1 MMTTPRVTEIPIA
14 MAAVEPDSFIDHSSR
29 GLLAQRRLAEREARK
44 RRTELVR
51 RIMQALA
58 IEPRRP

>member
-14 MAAVEPDSFIDHSSR
+14 MAAVEPDSFIEDSSR
-29 GLLAQRRLAEREARK
+29 GLVAHRRRAEREDPRK

-51 RIMQALA
+51 RTLRSIRAH
-58 IEPRRP
+58 ESK